1 MSESALLC
9 MVAGIVILW
18 ISFWI
23 YMLCSVLSDDL
34 EKIKKKLTKLEAEFY
49 RYRIDNPSREE

>member
-18 ISFWI
+18 LSFWI

-34 EKIKKKLTKLEAEFY
+34 EEVKKKITKLEVEFY
-49 RYRIDNPSREE
+49 QYRIDNPSREE

>member
-1 MSESALLC
+1 MSESALIC

-18 ISFWI
+18 LSFWI

-34 EKIKKKLTKLEAEFY
+34 EKVKKQLTKLEAEFY

>member
-18 ISFWI
+18 LSFWI

-34 EKIKKKLTKLEAEFY
+34 EEVKKKITKLEVEFY